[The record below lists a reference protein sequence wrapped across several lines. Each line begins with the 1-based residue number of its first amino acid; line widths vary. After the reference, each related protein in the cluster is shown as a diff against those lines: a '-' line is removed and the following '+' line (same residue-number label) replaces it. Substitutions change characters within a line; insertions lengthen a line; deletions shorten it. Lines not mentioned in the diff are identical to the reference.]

1 MPDNRELIEYIEDQM
16 QKSSQSY
23 FETTTNLIK
32 WNTALAVAAIL
43 WFGNFIVNTTKPWN
57 FVLTITAI
65 FSLFCLVIAI
75 GISIAIFFLVSRY
88 FNQYWIL
95 CSQWRESVVAGYRPE
110 LGVIDRL
117 TAHYQE
123 LPKTAKK
130 FDRYMY
136 LQIFL
141 LAAGLG
147 FFCGFILAFKL
158 TIP

>member
-1 MPDNRELIEYIEDQM
+1 MPDNRELIEYLEDQM

-65 FSLFCLVIAI
+65 LSLFCLVIAI

-88 FNQYWIL
+88 FNQYWVL
-95 CSQWRESVVAGYRPE
+95 CSQWRESIVGEYRPE
-110 LGVIDRL
+110 LGVITRL
-117 TAHYQE
+117 TEYYQN
-123 LPKTAKK
+123 LPKTAKS
-130 FDRYMY
+130 FDYYML

-158 TIP
+158 ATP